1 MTLLDDP
8 PVVTESSTVRPTA
21 VTAQSAAW
29 RFAARLARRETRRR
43 PGRTVLA
50 SLLIAVPVAAMTI
63 GSVFARTEN
72 GDWSAQFE
80 RRYGDADIA
89 VDAAMFASTFEDNG
103 PVELPAAT
111 VTTEYL
117 WVRTPIVIADADSGF
132 TYASVTDIDL
142 SDPSTGSPIEVTSG
156 DLPEVGELLLSQNLA
171 AALDVSVGDDLTFE
185 RPSGTWTVSGFGRL
199 RDSYY
204 DDAIVI
210 PGFDRERIAPGYM
223 QSITLYDLPDGMS
236 HASIEQ
242 LAGRL
247 GGITPTVDPYGGFNS
262 NSRFTRGMAWGWVA
276 GALALVAVG
285 IIVAAAFATSARRQL
300 VTIGQ
305 LTANGATP
313 RVVRRTLALQGTW
326 TGLVGSAVGIG
337 IGLAS
342 LPFISPVIARV
353 ILQHDVSPFR
363 VSVGDLVI
371 IALTATVAGTV
382 AAAVPARSAS
392 RIPVMSALA
401 GRRPLG
407 HLPKWLVP
415 SGLLLLAAGLGLV
428 AIASLGINGSSSGRS
443 DDVWALLIVLG
454 VVGVVFGMCCATP
467 LVIERVGGLGRHTSL
482 SWRLALRSLGRSRT
496 RSSAV
501 IAAIAVA
508 VGGSVAAGAI
518 VETSVREDA
527 NSWTPTLPA
536 DAIVIDSYQFIEG
549 SAFDTDPL
557 EPILDLDALPP
568 APLADDVRER
578 LLSIVPDAT
587 IVPLRVATIDPAPFN
602 TETGNSI
609 WPEPAGPRIADPAL
623 LDVLGLSK
631 ADLDALERSGSL
643 RPVGQWEL
651 ANPGQ
656 YGIPEPL
663 RFVGADG
670 LIEFEPTAGTSP
682 YGYEYAGWGQSLITP
697 AFAEQ
702 LGFDIVERGAI
713 VRSPEALTEGQRDRL
728 FSLREELVGAERD
741 AFIEPGDPPRLTDT
755 AVSVTGEQL
764 NVSYDEPRSR
774 FDTSGDLWIARLV
787 ILGAVVLISLLVVS
801 IGLSLAAAEGRDEHN
816 VLAVVG
822 ATPASMRRQ
831 AAARASVLALSGI
844 ALGIPTGFLPA
855 WVLYSTLNSGSAIST
870 EPLRFPWL
878 VAGSLIVLVPMLVA
892 GVAWIGAGVGQR
904 FRPPTPAR
912 RD

>member
-8 PVVTESSTVRPTA
+8 PVFTEPSSASPAA
-21 VTAQSAAW
+21 VAAQPAAW

-50 SLLIAVPVAAMTI
+50 ALLIAAPVAAMTI

-89 VDAAMFASTFEDNG
+89 VDNAMFGFATGGGSGVADL
-103 PVELPAAT
+103 PVST

-117 WVRTPIVIADADSGF
+117 WVRTPIVTSDNDNGF
-132 TYASVTDIDL
+132 TFAIVTDIDL
-142 SDPSTGSPIEVTSG
+142 ADPATGLPIEVISG
-156 DLPEVGELLLSQNLA
+156 DLPGIGELLLPQGLA
-171 AALDVSVGDDLTFE
+171 KAFDISVGDDLSLD
-185 RPSGTWTVSGFGRL
+185 RPSGTWTVSGISRV

-204 DDAIVI
+204 DDAVVI
-210 PGFDRERIAPGYM
+210 PGFDRARVASDYA
-223 QSITLYDLPDGMS
+223 QSITLYDLPDGMTV
-236 HASIEQ
+236 AATQQ
-242 LAGRL
+242 LAAGL
-247 GGITPTVDPYGGFNS
+247 GGVTRFADPNESVNNDFA
-262 NSRFTRGMAWGWVA
+262 RGMAWGWVA

-305 LTANGATP
+305 LSANGATAG
-313 RVVRRTLALQGTW
+313 VVRRTLALQGTW
-326 TGLVGSAVGIG
+326 TGIAGSVVGIG
-337 IGLAS
+337 AGIIA
-342 LPFISPVIARV
+342 LPFVKPLVERV
-353 ILQHDVSPFR
+353 VLQHDLSTFR
-363 VSVGDLVI
+363 ISVTDLIV
-371 IALTATVAGTV
+371 IALTATIAGTV

-407 HLPKWLVP
+407 RLPKWLVP
-415 SGLLLLAAGLGLV
+415 TGLMLLAAGLGLV
-428 AIASLGINGSSSGRS
+428 AVASLGINGSTSGGS

-454 VVGVVFGMCCATP
+454 VVGVMFGMCCATP
-467 LVIERVGGLGRHTSL
+467 LVIERVGRLGRRTSL

-518 VETSVREDA
+518 AETAVRERAD
-527 NSWTPTLPA
+527 NWIPTLPA
-536 DAIVIDSYQFIEG
+536 DTVVIDSYRFIE
-549 SAFDTDPL
+549 DTDPA
-557 EPILDLDALPP
+557 EPILDMDALPT
-568 APLADDVRER
+568 APLTDDVRER
-578 LLSIVPDAT
+578 LLTIVPNAT

-602 TETGNSI
+602 TETGNGVL
-609 WPEPAGPRIADPAL
+609 PETNGPRIADPAL
-623 LDVLGLSK
+623 LDVLGLSRV
-631 ADLDALERSGSL
+631 DLDTLENSGSL
-643 RPVGQWEL
+643 RPVGRREL

-656 YGIPEPL
+656 YNQPFPL
-663 RFVGADG
+663 QFQGPDG
-670 LIEFEPTAGTSP
+670 LIEFEPTTGTTP
-682 YGYEYAGWGQSLITP
+682 YRYEYAGWGQALITP

-713 VRSPEALTEGQRDRL
+713 VRSSAALTDEQRDQL
-728 FSLREELVGAERD
+728 VSFREDITGAERD
-741 AFIEPGDPPRLTDT
+741 AFIEPGDPPRLT
-755 AVSVTGEQL
+755 VTGEQL
-764 NVSYDEPRSR
+764 NVTYDEPRSR
-774 FDTSGDLWIARLV
+774 VDTSSGLWIARLV

-801 IGLSLAAAEGRDEHN
+801 IGLALAAAEGRDERN

-822 ATPASMRRQ
+822 ATPASIRRQ
-831 AAARASVLALSGI
+831 ASARAAVLALSGI

-878 VAGSLIVLVPMLVA
+878 VAGSLLVLVPVLVA
-892 GVAWIGAGVGQR
+892 GVAWVGAGVGQR
-904 FRPPTPAR
+904 FRPPTPAC